1 VRRSSRAAGARE
13 QIAIDGPAGA
23 GKSTAARLLAAT
35 LGYVY
40 VDSGAMYR
48 AVGLAAKR
56 RGIDPDDAAAVAK
69 LVRAVSLSAD
79 AAGTHVHLGDED
91 VTALIRTSDAG
102 AWASRV
108 AAHPRVRTRLLAQQ
122 RALAAKGGVVMDG
135 RDIGTVVLPRA
146 GCKFFLTASSDERA
160 HRRYVEDRRGGAA
173 NDLAATRAE
182 IEARDRRDRERATA
196 PLVAAADAI
205 VIDTSNLSPDAVV
218 ARMLKAVHARARP

>member
-1 VRRSSRAAGARE
+1 M
-13 QIAIDGPAGA
+13 AIDGPAGA
-23 GKSTAARLLAAT
+23 GKSTAARMLAAR

-56 RGIDPDDAAAVAK
+56 RGIDPDDAAAVAR
-69 LVRAVSLSAD
+69 LVPAVTLSAD

-91 VTALIRTSDAG
+91 VTGLIRAPDAG
-102 AWASRV
+102 GWASRV

-135 RDIGTVVLPRA
+135 RDIGTVVLPGAR
-146 GCKFFLTASSDERA
+146 CKFFLIASTDERA
-160 HRRYVEDRRGGAA
+160 RRRHAEDGGGSTG
-173 NDLAATRAE
+173 NLAATRAE

-196 PLVAAADAI
+196 PLVPAADAI
-205 VIDTSNLSPDAVV
+205 AIDTSDLTPDEVV
-218 ARMLKAVHARARP
+218 VRMLEAVHARARP